1 MRILHVVHQYLPE
14 HVGGTEL
21 YTQMLARHQASQLG
35 HDVAV
40 FFPTARGGVPPSD
53 EAGVR
58 HFAVEVRERNRQDVF
73 LATWRQHE
81 LAEAFATTLAAVRPD
96 VVHVQHLMGLPATL
110 ATAIREAGLPYVVTL
125 HDYWYPCANAQLVT
139 NYDQTLCDG
148 PHWWLNCA
156 HCALARAGHGERGW
170 LRPVLAPLMAHRS
183 FLLRRVLAGAA
194 AVIAPTRFVRDTYT
208 RLSMPTDS
216 LRVVS
221 HGIQLPP
228 EVSASSVPEKHGRD
242 DLHLLYV
249 GSIAWQKGVHVLVE
263 AMNRLPA
270 GVRLTLFGD
279 ASAYPDY
286 AAMVQAAAK
295 HPGIR
300 FAGQASRDRLWQTLL
315 DEADVLVVP
324 SVWYETAAL
333 VVQEAFAAGVPV
345 VASGLGALAERVQ
358 HGVDGLLFPPGDA
371 GALCA
376 TLLRL
381 VEDEALLP
389 RLRQGIQPVR
399 TIAEHAADVQ
409 AVYDS
414 VT

>member
-21 YTQMLARHQASQLG
+21 YTQMLARYQASQLG

-40 FFPTARGGVPPSD
+40 YFPTARGDVAPLD

-58 HFAVEVRERNRQDVF
+58 HFPVDAGKRNRQDVF
-73 LATWRQHE
+73 LATWRQPE
-81 LAEAFATTLAAVRPD
+81 LAQAFATTLAAVRPG

-139 NYDQTLCDG
+139 NYDQTLCAG
-148 PHWWLNCA
+148 PRWWLNCA
-156 HCALARAGHGERGW
+156 HCALARAGHGERAW
-170 LRPVLAPLMAHRS
+170 LQPALAPLMAHRS
-183 FLLRRVLAGAA
+183 LLLRRVLANAA
-194 AVIAPTRFVRDTYT
+194 ALIAPTRFVRDTYT
-208 RLSMPTDS
+208 RLGMPTDS

-228 EVSASSVPEKHGRD
+228 EVSATIVPQKHARN

-263 AMNRLPA
+263 AMNGLPEN
-270 GVRLTLFGD
+270 VRLTLLGD

-286 AAMVQAAAK
+286 AATVQAAAK

-315 DEADVLVVP
+315 DDADVLVVP

-358 HGVDGLLFPPGDA
+358 DGVDGLLFAPGDA
-371 GALCA
+371 GALRA

-381 VEDEALLP
+381 VEDDALLS

-399 TIAEHAADVQ
+399 TIAEHAADIE
-409 AVYDS
+409 AIYES
-414 VT
+414 VI